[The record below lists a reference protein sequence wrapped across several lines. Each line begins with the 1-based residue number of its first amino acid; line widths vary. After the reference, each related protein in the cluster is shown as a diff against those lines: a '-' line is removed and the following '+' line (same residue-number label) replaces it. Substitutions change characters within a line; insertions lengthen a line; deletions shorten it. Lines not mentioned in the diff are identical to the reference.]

1 MPLSMAGVGG
11 LNTVIAGN
19 PLDVDVD
26 VNVDTNAAGTCT
38 KLLMS
43 QGTSTGIGR
52 SQVSFSSRQQ
62 SPMQLVRVCV
72 WVCLS
77 RLQAKIQQTW
87 PGQRSSR
94 RREISCEISMS
105 WHKWLKSTQ
114 SHRAANIQN
123 RENREGDQQRA
134 SERVGEKST
143 VCTWTYGWQLAE
155 QESSAG

>member
-19 PLDVDVD
+19 PLDVD

-72 WVCLS
+72 
-77 RLQAKIQQTW
+77 
-87 PGQRSSR
+87 
-94 RREISCEISMS
+94 
-105 WHKWLKSTQ
+105 
-114 SHRAANIQN
+114 
-123 RENREGDQQRA
+123 
-134 SERVGEKST
+134 
-143 VCTWTYGWQLAE
+143 
-155 QESSAG
+155 